1 LLNREKC
8 MSDVQAGGS
17 GEITSSDSIADI
29 DHAVVLA
36 DSQGRWLWVS
46 EATTR
51 LLGRSAA
58 ELVGQCGVALVPGWP
73 QEYPPRTLA
82 KTTYQHPDGSIRALA
97 VESVGMSAVP
107 SLSLFI
113 LYPLPSTGY
122 LKEMSSRTLFN
133 LLPIGVVIT
142 DVNGVA
148 VEANP
153 VAMELLQMGDPRQ
166 FQLGR
171 NQWQVWDAQGNLL
184 PPEAQPVVRAWR
196 EHRALRNHIH
206 KIQTPNGIV
215 RWLSASAT
223 PLSTGG
229 VMVTYTDVTE
239 QKWLEQRLQHKIN
252 QETILKQVVQA
263 MSSSLDL
270 EEIFQ
275 VAAQSISQKLGLET
289 FIVQYLPEAGCWQT
303 KVHALPNGELVPP
316 GDAILEYHNPIAAEL
331 KQKRIVQVNDSR
343 TLRDPVNQQVAERY
357 PGAWLVVPIVQ
368 AETVW
373 GALSLI
379 RSPSPWHEEE
389 VALAQQ
395 LSNQL
400 AIAIHRAEIH
410 QQLQVSQR
418 ELRFIL
424 ANCPAGIIRW
434 QLLPGDRRLWEYI
447 SLHTETL
454 LGYPIQTWY
463 ERPDR
468 WQQHIFLDDWQ
479 SEVLPAW
486 RQLLAGEP
494 QVKIYY
500 RYQHPT
506 GRVLWLHETITVQCR
521 FSANHLSL
529 ISVIVDVTD
538 QKFAELQ
545 IGELTRLNRLKD
557 DFVSTVS
564 HELRSP
570 LTNIQM
576 ATKMLELALKR
587 QNLLPDDPEAPLVKY
602 LTILKQQ
609 TQREIDLV
617 NDLLDLARLEAQG
630 TAPTEKPVDLRV
642 SLPSLVTPFQERAA
656 QQKQTLHV
664 ELQEPLPP
672 VLVEDRAWARIINEL
687 LTNACKY
694 TPPGEQIWVRALA
707 AADGVQVQVINTGV
721 EIPPAEHQRIF
732 EKFYRIPQ
740 YDRWQQGGTGLG
752 LALVKGLVEWL
763 GGHIAVSSGAG
774 QTCFTITLRP
784 ACQVQTA

>member
-1 LLNREKC
+1 
-8 MSDVQAGGS
+8 MSDLHVQGI
-17 GEITSSDSIADI
+17 GEILSSNSTAVT

-58 ELVGQCGVALVPGWP
+58 ELVGQCGVALLPGWP

-97 VESVGMSAVP
+97 VESVGMSVVP

-122 LKEMSSRTLFN
+122 LKEMNSRTLFN

-215 RWLSASAT
+215 RWLSVSAM

-424 ANCPAGIIRW
+424 ENCPASIIRW

-454 LGYPIQTWY
+454 LGYPIQTLY
-463 ERPDR
+463 DQPDR

-486 RQLLAGEP
+486 PKLLAGEP

-570 LTNIQM
+570 LTSIQM

-609 TQREIDLV
+609 TQQEIDLV
-617 NDLLDLARLEAQG
+617 NDLLDVARLEAKS

-774 QTCFTITLRP
+774 QTCFTVTLRP
-784 ACQVQTA
+784 AYQLETV

>member
-1 LLNREKC
+1 
-8 MSDVQAGGS
+8 MSDLHVQGI
-17 GEITSSDSIADI
+17 GEILSSNSTAVT

-36 DSQGRWLWVS
+36 DREGRWLWVN
-46 EATTR
+46 EAATR

-58 ELVGQCGVALVPGWP
+58 ELVGQSGIALLPGWP

-107 SLSLFI
+107 SLNLFI

-215 RWLSASAT
+215 RWLSVSAT

-752 LALVKGLVEWL
+752 LALVKELVEWL

-774 QTCFTITLRP
+774 QTCFTVTLRP
-784 ACQVQTA
+784 AYQLETV

>member
-1 LLNREKC
+1 
-8 MSDVQAGGS
+8 MSDLHVQGI
-17 GEITSSDSIADI
+17 GEILSSNSTAVT

-36 DSQGRWLWVS
+36 DREGRWLWVN
-46 EATTR
+46 EAATR

-58 ELVGQCGVALVPGWP
+58 ELVGQCGIALLPGWP
-73 QEYPPRTLA
+73 QEYRTLA
-82 KTTYQHPDGSIRALA
+82 KTTYQHPDGSIRTLA

-215 RWLSASAT
+215 RWLSVSAT

-368 AETVW
+368 VETVW

-424 ANCPAGIIRW
+424 ENCPASIIRW

-454 LGYPIQTWY
+454 LGYPIQTLY
-463 ERPDR
+463 DQPDR

-486 RQLLAGEP
+486 PKLLAGEP

-609 TQREIDLV
+609 TQQEIDLV
-617 NDLLDLARLEAQG
+617 NDLLDVARLEAKS

-642 SLPSLVTPFQERAA
+642 SLSSLVTPFQERAA

-672 VLVEDRAWARIINEL
+672 VLVEENAWARIINEL

-774 QTCFTITLRP
+774 QTCFTVTLRP
-784 ACQVQTA
+784 AYQLETV

>member
-1 LLNREKC
+1 
-8 MSDVQAGGS
+8 MSDLHVQGI
-17 GEITSSDSIADI
+17 GEILSSNSTAVT

-58 ELVGQCGVALVPGWP
+58 ELVGQCGVALLPGWP
-73 QEYPPRTLA
+73 QEYPPRTLS
-82 KTTYQHPDGSIRALA
+82 KTTYQHPDGSSRALA
-97 VESVGMSAVP
+97 VESVGMSVVP

-122 LKEMSSRTLFN
+122 LKEMNSRTLFN
-133 LLPIGVVIT
+133 LLPMGVVIT

-196 EHRALRNHIH
+196 EHRILRNHIH

-215 RWLSASAT
+215 RWLSVSAT

-263 MSSSLDL
+263 MGSSLEL
-270 EEIFQ
+270 TEIFQ
-275 VAAQSISQKLGLET
+275 VAAKTISTTLKLET
-289 FIVQYLPEAGCWQT
+289 LIVQYLPKAKCWQM
-303 KVHALPNGELVPP
+303 KAHALPDGRLMPLGDSVPEE
-316 GDAILEYHNPIAAEL
+316 GNPLAEQL
-331 KQKRIVQVNDSR
+331 KRKQIVQVEDAS
-343 TLRDPVNQQVAERY
+343 TLADPINQRFAQQF
-357 PGAWLVVPIVQ
+357 PGAWLMVPIIH
-368 AETVW
+368 ADRLW
-373 GALSLI
+373 GVLKFR

-389 VALAQQ
+389 VALAQR
-395 LSNQL
+395 LSEQL

-410 QQLQVSQR
+410 QQLQISQR

-424 ANCPAGIIRW
+424 ENCPASIIRW

-454 LGYPIQTWY
+454 LGYPIQTLY
-463 ERPDR
+463 DQPDR

-486 RQLLAGEP
+486 PKLLAGEP

-602 LTILKQQ
+602 LSILKQQ

-642 SLPSLVTPFQERAA
+642 SLSSLVTPFQERAA

-672 VLVEDRAWARIINEL
+672 VLVEENAWARIINEL

-707 AADGVQVQVINTGV
+707 AADVVQVQVINTGV
-721 EIPPAEHQRIF
+721 ENPPAEHQRIF

-774 QTCFTITLRP
+774 QTCFTVTLRP
-784 ACQVQTA
+784 AYQLETV

>member
-1 LLNREKC
+1 
-8 MSDVQAGGS
+8 MSDLHVQGI
-17 GEITSSDSIADI
+17 GEILSSNSTAVT

-36 DSQGRWLWVS
+36 DREGRWLWVN
-46 EATTR
+46 EAATR

-58 ELVGQCGVALVPGWP
+58 ELVGQSGIALLPGWP

-107 SLSLFI
+107 SLNLFI

-215 RWLSASAT
+215 RWLSVSAT

-763 GGHIAVSSGAG
+763 GGAHCR
-774 QTCFTITLRP
+774 Q
-784 ACQVQTA
+784 

>member
-1 LLNREKC
+1 
-8 MSDVQAGGS
+8 MSDLHVQGI
-17 GEITSSDSIADI
+17 GEILSSNSTAVT

-36 DSQGRWLWVS
+36 DREGRWLWVN
-46 EATTR
+46 EAATR

-58 ELVGQCGVALVPGWP
+58 ELVGQCGIALLPGWP
-73 QEYPPRTLA
+73 QEYRTLA
-82 KTTYQHPDGSIRALA
+82 KTTYQHPDGSIRTLA

-215 RWLSASAT
+215 RWLSVSAT

-368 AETVW
+368 VETVW

-389 VALAQQ
+389 VALAQR
-395 LSNQL
+395 LSEQL

-410 QQLQVSQR
+410 QQLQISQR

-424 ANCPAGIIRW
+424 ENCPASIIRW

-454 LGYPIQTWY
+454 LGYPIQTLY
-463 ERPDR
+463 DQPDR

-486 RQLLAGEP
+486 PKLLAGEP

-609 TQREIDLV
+609 TQQEIDLV
-617 NDLLDLARLEAQG
+617 NDLLDVARLEAKS

-672 VLVEDRAWARIINEL
+672 VLVEENAWARIINEL

-694 TPPGEQIWVRALA
+694 TPPGEQIWVRAFA
-707 AADGVQVQVINTGV
+707 TEDSVQVQVISSGV

-774 QTCFTITLRP
+774 QTCFTVTLRP
-784 ACQVQTA
+784 AYQLETV

>member
-1 LLNREKC
+1 
-8 MSDVQAGGS
+8 MSDLHVQGI
-17 GEITSSDSIADI
+17 GEILSSNSTAVT

-36 DSQGRWLWVS
+36 DREGRWLWVN
-46 EATTR
+46 EAATR

-58 ELVGQCGVALVPGWP
+58 ELVGQSGIALLPGWP

-107 SLSLFI
+107 SLNLFI

-215 RWLSASAT
+215 RWLSVSAT

-424 ANCPAGIIRW
+424 ENCPASIIRW

-454 LGYPIQTWY
+454 LGYPIQTLY
-463 ERPDR
+463 DQPDR

-486 RQLLAGEP
+486 PKLLAGEP

-774 QTCFTITLRP
+774 QTCFTVTLRP
-784 ACQVQTA
+784 AYQLETV

>member
-1 LLNREKC
+1 
-8 MSDVQAGGS
+8 MSDLHVQGI
-17 GEITSSDSIADI
+17 GEILSSNSTAVT

-36 DSQGRWLWVS
+36 DREGRWLWVN

-58 ELVGQCGVALVPGWP
+58 ELVGQCGIALLPGWP
-73 QEYPPRTLA
+73 QEHPPRTLA

-215 RWLSASAT
+215 RWLSVSAT

-389 VALAQQ
+389 VALAQR
-395 LSNQL
+395 LSEQL

-410 QQLQVSQR
+410 QQLQISQR

-454 LGYPIQTWY
+454 LGYPIQTLY
-463 ERPDR
+463 DQPDR

-486 RQLLAGEP
+486 PKLLAGEP

-617 NDLLDLARLEAQG
+617 NDLLDVARLEAQG

-672 VLVEDRAWARIINEL
+672 VLVEENAWARIINEL

-694 TPPGEQIWVRALA
+694 TPPGEQIWVRAFA
-707 AADGVQVQVINTGV
+707 TEDSVQVQVISSGV

-774 QTCFTITLRP
+774 QTCFTVTLRP
-784 ACQVQTA
+784 AYQLETV